1 MTYANVEAALEEYAE
16 VMRQAKMD
24 VTVVLRNESEV
35 SIAVIKRF
43 KRFYYDDLSFKA
55 GAPIPPEVENIL

>member
-1 MTYANVEAALEEYAE
+1 
-16 VMRQAKMD
+16 MRQAKMD
-24 VTVVLRNESEV
+24 VTVALRNESEV

-55 GAPIPPEVENIL
+55 EAPLPPEVEYIL